1 MSGNIYGYV
10 RVSSRD
16 QNEDRQRMAFA
27 TLRIPEKNI
36 YMDKQSSKG
45 FERPQYRKMVRK
57 LKKEKKHIVFYR
69 SGTNVLL

>member
-27 TLRIPEKNI
+27 TLRIPEKI
-36 YMDKQSSKG
+36 FIWISKAA
-45 FERPQYRKMVRK
+45 RA
-57 LKKEKKHIVFYR
+57 LNDR
-69 SGTNVLL
+69 SIGKWCGN